1 MSDANQ
7 NRPPPEVQSAAAVV
21 QKWLDDQ
28 QKPGATASPPV
39 PEMSA
44 AERFD
49 RHRQQQ
55 FDQLRADQTKLR
67 RARS

>member
-49 RHRQQQ
+49 RHRLQQ
-55 FDQLRADQTKLR
+55 LARADETNLR
-67 RARS
+67 KVRS